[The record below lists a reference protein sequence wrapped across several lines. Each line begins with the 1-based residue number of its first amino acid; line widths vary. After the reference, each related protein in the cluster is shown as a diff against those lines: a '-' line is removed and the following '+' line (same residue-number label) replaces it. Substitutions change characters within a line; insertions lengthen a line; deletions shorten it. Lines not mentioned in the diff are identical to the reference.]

1 MDIDGIIPLHTAPT
15 NVDHYEIAAEKRV
28 SGDPRQSVANGYSDP
43 CGEFHVGIWQG
54 EPAVWRVAYSEHEYC
69 EILEGRI
76 RMTDDSGASMEVG
89 PGDRFV
95 IAAGF
100 RGTWEVLERA
110 RKVYVIFEKNPR

>member
-1 MDIDGIIPLHTAPT
+1 MGIPGIIPLHTAPT
-15 NVDHYEIAAEKRV
+15 KLDYYEIAPEKQL
-28 SGDPRQSVANGYSDP
+28 SGNPRQAVANACSDP
-43 CGEFHVGIWQG
+43 AGEFHVGIWQG
-54 EPAVWRVAYSEHEYC
+54 EPAVWRVAYSEYEYC

-76 RMTDDSGASMEVG
+76 RMTDSAGASMEVG

-110 RKVYVIFEKNPR
+110 RKVYVIFEKKPA